1 MLNQCIIQGIVE
13 LGVANLK
20 KKINISC
27 QAPKSDR
34 QMGRKHKFDFFKKR
48 NLEFG
53 NTPHFL
59 LLLKCRS
66 MSDVRGWSLE
76 LGLPYLYLI
85 QIVKN
90 MINLTRLQL

>member
-34 QMGRKHKFDFFKKR
+34 QMGRKHKFDF
-48 NLEFG
+48 
-53 NTPHFL
+53 
-59 LLLKCRS
+59 
-66 MSDVRGWSLE
+66 
-76 LGLPYLYLI
+76 
-85 QIVKN
+85 
-90 MINLTRLQL
+90 